1 MRIPAASFAGHLMWT
16 RTGTIWAT
24 WRLQGLPHGYGTD
37 ELRQLVL
44 GQHQALFQSLRGEAL
59 LIGLCATSDPVDI
72 VDKMLDGVDIRTQPE
87 WAEECALTLDSLEEI
102 ALGDRVYWLA
112 IPLSAGNWRNRSRAT
127 WRAGVEQFREQLALP
142 RIAPSPIEVSAA
154 MTAAQEIENRIPV
167 DFHARPATVAEQVW
181 MALHSQHRG
190 LDIDGPVPESDTA
203 GIAEVPATQLPTA
216 MPNPWLDEG
225 GQSDLSPA
233 ELKRF
238 LPFNRR
244 YLKVQSPHSDQPTYQ
259 VLQAV
264 VGGPKGGW
272 LMPGVEWI
280 SRVEQYEL
288 DVDWAIRLTVTSA
301 DAVKRRN
308 KRAEEQL
315 LDQVDQQSGTLAITG
330 SGSDLAQ
337 VAETLAAYHSSLN
350 ASDKEVEVQATV
362 IYAVGGPTPDIA
374 QARARYV
381 AADYKASDF
390 LLEAPLGAQEDLWWA
405 MQPGVPTSKIV
416 RDLSQITTG
425 REFASGLP
433 IVSSSLGDDRGI
445 RLGDNVTTGRHTP
458 ILIDLHGNIRAD
470 SSGSFGV
477 VAELGA
483 GKSVLLKSIA
493 GDVLDRGGLIV
504 ALDRT
509 VAREY
514 ATFAESL
521 TVERSLPEDAPVGA
535 DKPLPGK
542 RTRIVDM
549 LEPEWSLDPLRV
561 LGPRRGARMVQSLFS
576 LMLGIQ
582 TMDTRGVQLSGL
594 LEADY
599 MEAHQITS
607 LGALMKH
614 LAQLGEQNAIAGELL
629 GLIRVVAS
637 KDFGAVL
644 FDSDLP
650 PLDLEAA
657 DAIVFTTRGLSLPDR
672 AEVEN
677 EHLFKQMPIEKIVGR
692 AMYAMLAQLTREVC
706 FMDRNRFA
714 LAIFDETHHIS
725 ASRDGQ
731 AELQTFFRDGR
742 KHAAA
747 AAVGSH
753 DPHDFGDEVTR
764 GLIPIRF
771 VMRQRD
777 ETLAKRALEWLGLPV
792 APELVREVMTDL
804 SPIGPDRKVPVER
817 RGEGLMRDIRGRYG
831 KFRKTLPARPDRRQ
845 AVLSTP
851 SSPVGIS

>member
-72 VDKMLDGVDIRTQPE
+72 VDKMLAGVDIRQHPE

-102 ALGDRVYWLA
+102 ALGERAYWLS
-112 IPLSAGNWRNRSRAT
+112 IPLSAGNWRTRSQAA
-127 WRAGVEQFREQLALP
+127 WRAGLEQFREQLALP
-142 RIAPSPIEVSAA
+142 RTTPADSEIAAA
-154 MTAAQEIENRIPV
+154 MAAAQEIENRIPA
-167 DFHARPATVAEQVW
+167 DFYARPATVAEYVW

-190 LDIDGPVPESDTA
+190 LDIDGSVPEASDV

-216 MPNPWLDEG
+216 MPNPWIDEG

-244 YLKVQSPHSDQPTYQ
+244 YLKVQSPHADAPSYQ
-259 VLQAV
+259 IMQAV

-337 VAETLAAYHSSLN
+337 VAETLAAYHASLN

-362 IYAVGGPTPDIA
+362 IYAVGGPDPATA
-374 QARARYV
+374 QARARYI

-390 LLEAPLGAQEDLWWA
+390 LLEAPLGGQEELWWA
-405 MQPGVPTSKIV
+405 MQPGVPTSRIV

-433 IVSSSLGDDRGI
+433 VVSSALGDDRGI
-445 RLGDNVTTGRHTP
+445 RLGDNITTGRHTP
-458 ILIDLHGNIRAD
+458 ILVDLFGNIQAD

-483 GKSVLLKSIA
+483 GKSVLLKTVA

-521 TVERSLPEDAPVGA
+521 
-535 DKPLPGK
+535 PGTS
-542 RTRIVDM
+542 TRVIDM
-549 LEPEWSLDPLRV
+549 LEPQWSLDPLRV
-561 LGPRRGARMVQSLFS
+561 LGPRKGARMVQSLFS

-594 LEADY
+594 LEAEY
-599 MEAHQITS
+599 METHRITS
-607 LGALMKH
+607 LGALIEH
-614 LAQLGEQNAIAGELL
+614 LRQLGQQNAVAAELL
-629 GLIRVVAS
+629 GLIRVVAT

-644 FDSDLP
+644 FDESLP
-650 PLDLEAA
+650 PLDLKAV
-657 DAIVFTTRGLSLPDR
+657 DAVVFTTHGLSLPDR

-706 FMDRNRFA
+706 FMDRHRFA

-777 ETLAKRALEWLGLPV
+777 ETLAKRAVDWLGLPV
-792 APELVREVMTDL
+792 SPELVREVMTNL
-804 SPIGPDRKVPVER
+804 SPIGPDRKVPIER
-817 RGEGLMRDIRGRYG
+817 RGEGIMRDVRGRYG

-851 SSPVGIS
+851 SAPVEIS

>member
-24 WRLQGLPHGYGTD
+24 WRLQGLPHGYGTE
-37 ELRQLVL
+37 ELQYVVL

-59 LIGLCATSDPVDI
+59 LIGLCATTDPVDI
-72 VDKMLDGVDIRTQPE
+72 VDKMLAGVDIREQPT
-87 WAEECALTLDSLEEI
+87 WAEECALTLDALEEI
-102 ALGDRVYWLA
+102 SLGERAFWLA
-112 IPLSAGNWRNRSRAT
+112 VPLAAGNWRARSRST
-127 WRAGVEQFREQLALP
+127 FRAGIEQFREQLALP
-142 RIAPSPIEVSAA
+142 RIVPSPSEVQAA
-154 MTAAQEIENRIPV
+154 MAAAKEIENRIPS
-167 DFHARPATVAEQVW
+167 DFNARPSTVAEQVW

-190 LDIDGPVPESDTA
+190 LNIDSAVPEGNGA
-203 GIAEVPATQLPTA
+203 NGIAEVPATQLPTA

-225 GQSDLSPA
+225 GQSDLSPT

-244 YLKVQSPHSDQPTYQ
+244 YLKVQSPHSEVASYQ
-259 VLQAV
+259 VMQAV

-280 SRVEQYEL
+280 SRVEQYDL

-301 DAVKRRN
+301 EIVKRRN

-337 VAETLAAYHSSLN
+337 VAESLAAYHASLN

-362 IYAVGGPTPDIA
+362 IYAVGGPTPEIA
-374 QARARYV
+374 QARARYI

-390 LLEAPLGAQEDLWWA
+390 LLEAPIGGQEELWWG
-405 MQPGVPTSKIV
+405 MQVGVPTSRIV
-416 RDLSQITTG
+416 RDLAQITTG

-433 IVSSSLGDDRGI
+433 IVSNALGDDRGV
-445 RLGDNVTTGRHTP
+445 RLGDNITTGRHTP

-483 GKSVLLKSIA
+483 GKSVLLKSVA
-493 GDVLDRGGLIV
+493 GDVLDRGGRIV

-521 TVERSLPEDAPVGA
+521 T
-535 DKPLPGK
+535 GK
-542 RTRIVDM
+542 VARVVDL

-561 LGPRRGARMVQSLFS
+561 LGPRKGARMVQSLFA

-599 MEAHQITS
+599 MEAHKINS
-607 LGALMKH
+607 LGSLMTH
-614 LAQLGEQNAIAGELL
+614 LAQLGESNPITAELL

-644 FDSDLP
+644 FDENIP
-650 PLDLEAA
+650 PLDLAA

-672 AEVEN
+672 SEVEN

-706 FMDRNRFA
+706 FMERGRFA
-714 LAIFDETHHIS
+714 LAIFDEAHHIT
-725 ASRDGQ
+725 ASRDGE

-742 KHAAA
+742 KHDAA

-753 DPHDFGDEVTR
+753 DPHDFGDQVTR

-777 ETLAKRALEWLGLPV
+777 ETLAKRALEWLGLP
-792 APELVREVMTDL
+792 ADQRMVREVMTNL
-804 SPIGPDRKVPVER
+804 SPIGADRKVDTER
-817 RGEGLMRDIRGRYG
+817 RGEGIMRDVRGRYG
-831 KFRKTLPARPDRRQ
+831 KFRKTLPARPERRQ

-851 SSPVGIS
+851 SSTVEIS

>member
-24 WRLQGLPHGYGTD
+24 WRLQGLPHGYGTE
-37 ELRQLVL
+37 ELRHLVL

-59 LIGLCATSDPVDI
+59 LIGLCASTDPVDI
-72 VDKMLDGVDIRTQPE
+72 VDKMLDGVDIRTMPA

-102 ALGDRVYWLA
+102 ALGERAYWLS
-112 IPLSAGNWRNRSRAT
+112 IPLSAGSWRTRSRAA
-127 WRAGVEQFREQLALP
+127 WRAGFEQFREQLALP
-142 RIAPSPIEVSAA
+142 RIVPSPGEVAA
-154 MTAAQEIENRIPV
+154 AISAAQELENRIPT

-181 MALHSQHRG
+181 MALHAQHRG
-190 LDIDGPVPESDTA
+190 LDIDDAVPDSDSDN

-244 YLKVQSPHSDQPTYQ
+244 YLKVQSPHSDAPSYQ
-259 VLQAV
+259 VMQAV

-337 VAETLAAYHSSLN
+337 VAESLAAYHASLN

-362 IYAVGGPTPDIA
+362 IYAVGGPTPAAA
-374 QARARYV
+374 QARARYI

-390 LLEAPLGAQEDLWWA
+390 LLEAPLGGQEELWWA
-405 MQPGVPTSKIV
+405 MQPGVPTSRIV

-433 IVSSSLGDDRGI
+433 IVSSALGDDRGI
-445 RLGDNVTTGRHTP
+445 RLGDNITTGRHTP

-493 GDVLDRGGLIV
+493 GDVLDRGGRIV

-509 VAREY
+509 AAREY

-521 TVERSLPEDAPVGA
+521 
-535 DKPLPGK
+535 PGTS
-542 RTRIVDM
+542 TRVVDM

-561 LGPRRGARMVQSLFS
+561 FGPRKGARMVQSLFS

-594 LEADY
+594 LEAEY

-607 LGALMKH
+607 LGALMTH
-614 LAQLGEQNAIAGELL
+614 LAQMGEQNAIAGELL

-644 FDSDLP
+644 FDGSLP
-650 PLDLEAA
+650 PLDLVAA
-657 DAIVFTTRGLSLPDR
+657 DAIVFTTHGLSLPDR

-677 EHLFKQMPIEKIVGR
+677 EHLFRQMPVEKIVGR

-706 FMDRNRFA
+706 FMDRDRFA

-753 DPHDFGDEVTR
+753 DPFDFGDEVTR

-771 VMRQRD
+771 QMRQRD
-777 ETLAKRALEWLGLPV
+777 ETLARRGLDWVGLPV
-792 APELVREVMTDL
+792 ERYLLEVMTDL
-804 SPIGPDRKVPVER
+804 SPMGPDRKVPVDR
-817 RGEGLMRDIRGRYG
+817 RGEGIMRDVRGRYG
-831 KFRKTLPARPDRRQ
+831 KFRKTLPARPDRSQ

-851 SSPVGIS
+851 SAPAEIS